1 MKNFRKIVLFI
12 VAMFITGAVVA
23 QVSDKELKSKISKE
37 CMKEAKKLKKAGWEV
52 MPDGVSIEQQIQ
64 DKHSV
69 KLEKDVNGNNIN
81 FIATNEGK
89 GESYLVAK
97 KMASDKAF
105 SELAEQIVT
114 KVSSTVKSTVSGLNL
129 GDSSLKFIDE
139 CISSSKLIVAEK
151 IKGATVVIDIFRES
165 KDGVYEVRVMY
176 MMSSAEVS
184 ALAKEVCNEEFEK
197 RSKDLIKNLKS
208 IFG

>member
-1 MKNFRKIVLFI
+1 MKNFRKVILFI
-12 VAMFITGAVVA
+12 VAMFIAEAVVA
-23 QVSDKELKSKISKE
+23 QISDNELKSKISKE
-37 CMKEAKKLKKAGWEV
+37 CMKEVKKLKKSGWEV
-52 MPDGVSIEQQIQ
+52 MPGGLSLEQQIQ
-64 DKHSV
+64 DKHFV
-69 KLEKDVNGNNIN
+69 QLEKDVEGNNIN
-81 FIATNEGK
+81 FISTHEGK
-89 GESYLVAK
+89 GESYLIAK

-105 SELAEQIVT
+105 TELAEQIVA
-114 KVSSTVKSTVSGLNL
+114 KVSSTVKSTVSSLNL
-129 GDSSLKFIDE
+129 GDGSLKFIDD

-151 IKGATVVIDIFRES
+151 IKGATIVLDIFRES